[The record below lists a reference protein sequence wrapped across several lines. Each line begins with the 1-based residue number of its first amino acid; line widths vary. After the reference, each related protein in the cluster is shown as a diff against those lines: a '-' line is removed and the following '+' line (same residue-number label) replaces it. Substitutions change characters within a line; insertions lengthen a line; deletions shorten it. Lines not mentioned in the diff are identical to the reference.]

1 MEDGGIVHL
10 AVKFGGT
17 LKSVKSLK
25 SLKFG
30 SSADEGLMAYHS
42 AAVCF

>member
-10 AVKFGGT
+10 AVNFGGT
-17 LKSVKSLK
+17 QKSQK
-25 SLKFG
+25 SLKFA
-30 SSADEGLMAYHS
+30 SSGDEGLMVYHT

>member
-25 SLKFG
+25 SLKFA
-30 SSADEGLMAYHS
+30 SSGNERLMAYHS
-42 AAVCF
+42 AVVCF

>member
-10 AVKFGGT
+10 AVKFGGK

-25 SLKFG
+25 FA
-30 SSADEGLMAYHS
+30 SSGDEELMVYHT